1 MKTWIWIAIA
11 VVAVLIVAA
20 IVLAAL
26 RRRRTEKLREGFGPE
41 YDRTVEREDSRRD
54 AEKQLSAREERR
66 QQLDIRPLAPAAR
79 ERYAG
84 QWAEAQ
90 QRFVDDPPGAI
101 AEADRLVTSVM
112 RDRGYP
118 MDDFDQRADDIS
130 VDHPQL
136 VDDFRR
142 AHRIS
147 ERSGREGVSTE
158 DQRQAM
164 VHFRSLFEELLGE
177 SREAGGDSREAS
189 GDNGAAAGGR
199 PAEAP
204 AAR

>member
-1 MKTWIWIAIA
+1 MKTWIWIVIA
-11 VVAVLIVAA
+11 VVVLLVIAA
-20 IVLAAL
+20 IVLTAL
-26 RRRRTEKLREGFGPE
+26 RKRRTERLREGFGPE
-41 YDRTVEREDSRRD
+41 YDRTVDRADNRRE
-54 AEKQLSAREERR
+54 AEKHLSAREERR

-84 QWAEAQ
+84 EWTEAQ
-90 QRFVDDPPGAI
+90 SRFVDNPAGAI

-118 MDDFDQRADDIS
+118 MDDFETRADDIS
-130 VDHPQL
+130 VDHPRL
-136 VDDFRR
+136 VDDFRS

-164 VHFRSLFEELLGE
+164 VHFRSLFEELLRDE
-177 SREAGGDSREAS
+177 DHAGGAANGGAPRNEGSVAS
-189 GDNGAAAGGR
+189 GSR
-199 PAEAP
+199 
-204 AAR
+204 AR